1 MTPTALPHTAIG
13 AAIGVLIPS
22 PDVLADVLA
31 GPPAHA
37 ALVLPSTDI
46 ALPHAV
52 TGALTGA

>member
-37 ALVLPSTDI
+37 ALLVPITDI

-52 TGALTGA
+52 TGALTGT

>member
-1 MTPTALPHTAIG
+1 MTATALPHTVIG
-13 AAIGVLIPS
+13 AAIGALIPS

-37 ALVLPSTDI
+37 ALLVPITDI

-52 TGALTGA
+52 TGALTGT